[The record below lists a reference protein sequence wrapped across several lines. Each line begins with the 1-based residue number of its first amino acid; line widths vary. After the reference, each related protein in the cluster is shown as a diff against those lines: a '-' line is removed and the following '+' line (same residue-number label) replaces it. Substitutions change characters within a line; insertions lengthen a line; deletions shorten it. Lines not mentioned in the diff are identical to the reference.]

1 MNFGLL
7 TRYLVT
13 FLNLLINSNNLALF
27 LCMSYVHNP
36 NYIQQH
42 GSIIYFQL
50 LYFNYFFLPHCFSE
64 NLLGQCFNR
73 KDVVSMPCCSN
84 IREYMYHIFLS
95 IHLLMDIQVASIPWA
110 SLVVQKVKHLPA
122 NRRLGFNPWVRKI
135 LWRREWLPTPVFL
148 LGELHRQNS
157 IVGYS
162 P

>member
-1 MNFGLL
+1 MHFGLL

-95 IHLLMDIQVASIPWA
+95 IHLLMDIQVAS
-110 SLVVQKVKHLPA
+110 SLVFTNDAAKNTFEHASMYACISL
-122 NRRLGFNPWVRKI
+122 VR
-135 LWRREWLPTPVFL
+135 FL
-148 LGELHRQNS
+148 NLS
-157 IVGYS
+157 IIDAFGQMIIWCRGVV
-162 P
+162 